1 LWLDIYMHS
10 DEVTNEINEARR
22 RFESAK
28 TAKARNEAAED
39 LEFWTNK
46 NAALHIAS
54 QNGWAA

>member
-1 LWLDIYMHS
+1 MQS

-28 TAKARNEAAED
+28 TASARRDAAED

-46 NAALHIAS
+46 NAALHAAA